1 MQKRNALL
9 CGAALG
15 VLIAGSFG
23 AAAEAAP
30 RHHHHAAATTSGSET
45 QEKIDSLT
53 AAVSTLESRLNDEA
67 AARQADEARAQAAE
81 AKADAAEADAQATR
95 TEMQAQIQ
103 TIPSDVQTAVASVKP
118 KTDKIYYKGVTITP
132 GGFLE
137 AAGIYR
143 SKNEDIR
150 SGLELRQDPVR
161 QQRRRPYPESCA
173 ARLAKAGSRCWSRAT
188 SARQPRRPSTP
199 SSTSWARR
207 RPPTRTRP
215 TRSTRASAT
224 CTERSTGTRPA
235 GTCSPARTG
244 RW

>member
-1 MQKRNALL
+1 MPMKCWLL

-30 RHHHHAAATTSGSET
+30 RHHHRAAAAPNGSET
-45 QEKIDSLT
+45 QQKIDSLT
-53 AAVSTLESRLNDEA
+53 AAVNRLEGRLNDET
-67 AARQADEARAQAAE
+67 AARQADEARARAAE

-143 SKNEDIR
+143 SKNEESDLASNFAKIPL
-150 SGLELRQDPVR
+150 GNNAVGHTQEL
-161 QQRRRPYPESCA
+161 
-173 ARLAKAGSRCWSRAT
+173 ARLRPANPALAAGPGQYQPDDPGGLLLRVRL
-188 SARQPRRPSTP
+188 PRRG
-199 SSTSWARR
+199 ADRQL
-207 RPPTRTRP
+207 
-215 TRSTRASAT
+215 
-224 CTERSTGTRPA
+224 E
-235 GTCSPARTG
+235 
-244 RW
+244 